1 MQTSG
6 YGVNTMYRV
15 ETEVSGRTLSLEFG
29 RVARQADAGVLA
41 RYGDSVVLASAV
53 YNKEVFQGFQDFFPL
68 VVDYRELAYAAGK
81 IPGGFFKREGKPR
94 DKETLTCRLIDRP
107 IRPLFPKGFRHET
120 QIIAYL
126 LSTDMENESEFLS
139 LVAASAALTI
149 SEIPFMGP
157 IGACRVGK
165 INGQLVANPPMSQLD
180 EAQMSFIFVG
190 LENGTVM
197 TIAGQAREVAIEDI
211 DRAWAV
217 AQPVIKQTIELQK
230 ELREQVGKAK
240 VELDPPLIP
249 EELRAEIAER
259 IAERARATNDIAD
272 KRSRSRARTEL
283 VRTVAEALAEKY
295 PDAEPAVAAV
305 MEEIVEEDVRRR
317 VLEREQ
323 RLDGRRLDELRPI
336 ECAVGVLPRAHG
348 SALFTRGQTQSLAT
362 TTLGT
367 KSDEQIIDDV
377 ELAMEEKKSFMLHYN
392 FPPFSVG
399 EVRMLRGPGRREI
412 GHGDLAERAL
422 QAVVPK
428 EEEFPYTIRVVS
440 DILESNG
447 SSSMASVC
455 AGSMSMM
462 DAGVPVKAAV
472 AGIAMGLV
480 KEGERYRI
488 LTDIIGDEDHYG
500 DMDFKVAGTKDGIT
514 AIQLD
519 LKLPGVPYAILH
531 EAIEQATRARMK
543 VLEVMN
549 SAIDR
554 PRPEISRYAPRIISL
569 VIDKDKI
576 GTVIGPGG
584 KTIRKIIEATGTTI
598 DIEDDGTVT
607 IAATNPEAL
616 NRAKEWVESL
626 VAEVEVGKV
635 YQGTVTRVTS
645 FGAFVEVL
653 PGKEGMVHISQ
664 LGPGRCREVTDEV
677 KVGDKVWVK
686 VTEIDSQ
693 GRINLS
699 RRKAME
705 ERGEIPRSDDTGI
718 VSRRDRQPARS
729 GHGGSSRSGHGRG
742 KEQRR
747 ARF

>member
-1 MQTSG
+1 MF
-6 YGVNTMYRV
+6 RV
-15 ETEVSGRTLSLEFG
+15 ETEVCGRTLSLEVG
-29 RVARQADAGVLA
+29 RVARQADGGVLV

-53 YNKEVFQGFQDFFPL
+53 YQKEPLEGYQDFFPL

-107 IRPLFPKGFRHET
+107 IRPLFPANFRNET

-139 LVAASAALTI
+139 LIAASAALTV
-149 SEIPFMGP
+149 SEIPFLGP
-157 IGACRVGK
+157 IGACRIGK
-165 INGQLVANPPMSQLD
+165 INGQLIPNPPMGQLD
-180 EAQMSFIFVG
+180 DAEMSMIFVG
-190 LENGTVM
+190 IEGDLLM
-197 TIAGQAREVAIEDI
+197 TIAGQAREVSIADI
-211 DRAWAV
+211 DRAYELAR
-217 AQPVIKQTIELQK
+217 PIIRKTIELQK
-230 ELREQVGKAK
+230 ELQAVVGKPK
-240 VELDPPLIP
+240 IRVDEPLVP
-249 EELRAEIAER
+249 EELRQEVIQ
-259 IAERARATNDIAD
+259 RATDRAVATNDIKD
-272 KRSRSRARTEL
+272 KRARSIARAEL
-283 VRTVAEALAEKY
+283 MRVVVQELEDKF
-295 PDAEPAVAAV
+295 PDAEGAIQAVV
-305 MEEIVEEDVRRR
+305 EEIIGQDVRRR
-317 VLEREQ
+317 ILEKGE
-323 RLDGRRLDELRPI
+323 RLDNRKLDELRPI
-336 ECAVGVLPRAHG
+336 ECSVGVLPRAHG

-367 KSDEQIIDDV
+367 KSDEQIVDDV
-377 ELAMEEKKSFMLHYN
+377 ELAIEEKKSFMLHYN

-422 QAVVPK
+422 AAVVPK
-428 EEEFPYTIRVVS
+428 EADFPYTIRIVS

-455 AGSMSMM
+455 SGSLSMM
-462 DAGVPVKAAV
+462 DAGVPVKTAV

-480 KEGERYRI
+480 KEGECYQV

-519 LKLPGVPYAILH
+519 LKLPGVPYPILH
-531 EAIEQATRARMK
+531 QAMEQATAARMK

-549 SAIDR
+549 AVLDR
-554 PRPEISRYAPRIISL
+554 PRPEISRYAPRIVSL
-569 VIDKDKI
+569 VIAKDKI

-584 KTIRKIIEATGTTI
+584 KTIRKIIDQTGATI

-607 IAATNPEAL
+607 IAATNPESL
-616 NRAKEWVESL
+616 QRAKEWVESL

-635 YQGTVTRVTS
+635 YLGTVTRIMS
-645 FGAFVEVL
+645 FGAFVEIL
-653 PGKEGMVHISQ
+653 PGKEGMIHISQ
-664 LGPGRCREVTDEV
+664 LGPERYQQVTDAV

-686 VTEIDSQ
+686 VVEIDDQ

-705 ERGEIPRSDDTGI
+705 ERGEIPASGDSGRAE
-718 VSRRDRQPARS
+718 RRGRPSSAVRHKRDQ
-729 GHGGSSRSGHGRG
+729 GHRGR
-742 KEQRR
+742 R
-747 ARF
+747 

>member
-1 MQTSG
+1 MQ
-6 YGVNTMYRV
+6 RV
-15 ETEVSGRTLSLEFG
+15 EVEVCGRTLSLEFG
-29 RVARQADAGVLA
+29 RVARQADGGVLA

-53 YNKEVFQGFQDFFPL
+53 YNKQPFEGYQDFFPL

-107 IRPLFPKGFRHET
+107 IRPLFPTGFRHET

-139 LVAASAALTI
+139 LVASSAALVI
-149 SEIPFMGP
+149 SEIPFLGP
-157 IGACRVGK
+157 IGVCRVGK

-180 EAQMSFIFVG
+180 DADMSMIFVG

-197 TIAGQAREVAIEDI
+197 TIAGQAREVSIEDI
-211 DRAWAV
+211 DRAWEL
-217 AQPVIKQTIELQK
+217 AQPVIKKTIELQK
-230 ELREQVGKAK
+230 ELQSAVGKPK
-240 VELDPPLIP
+240 ISLDPPLIT
-249 EELRAEIAER
+249 EELRQEIAQR
-259 IAERARATNDIAD
+259 ITEPAIATNDISD
-272 KRSRSRARTEL
+272 KRSRSNARSEL
-283 VRTVAEALAEKY
+283 IRQVSEQLQEKF
-295 PDAEPAVAAV
+295 PDVEGAVAAV
-305 MEEIVEEDVRRR
+305 LEEIVRQDIRKRI
-317 VLEREQ
+317 LEREQ
-323 RLDGRRLDELRPI
+323 RLDGRKLDELRPI
-336 ECAVGVLPRAHG
+336 DCAVGVLPRAHG

-367 KSDEQIIDDV
+367 KSDEQVVDDV

-428 EEEFPYTIRVVS
+428 EETFPYTIRIVS

-455 AGSMSMM
+455 SGSMSMM
-462 DAGVPVKAAV
+462 DAGVPVKTAV

-480 KEGERYRI
+480 KEGERFKI

-500 DMDFKVAGTKDGIT
+500 DMDFKVAGTRDGIT

-519 LKLPGVPYAILH
+519 LKLPGVPYSILRS
-531 EAIEQATRARMK
+531 AIEQATRARLQ
-543 VLEVMN
+543 VLEIMN
-549 SAIDR
+549 SVIDR

-607 IAATNPEAL
+607 IAATNPDAL
-616 NRAKEWVESL
+616 KKAKEWVESL

-664 LGPGRCREVTDEV
+664 LAPGHCRQVTDEV

-705 ERGEIPRSDDTGI
+705 ERGEIPPSNDSGI
-718 VSRRDRQPARS
+718 VEPRDRRPARS
-729 GHGGSSRSGHGRG
+729 TSHSSSRTGHSRG

-747 ARF
+747 GRF

>member
-1 MQTSG
+1 MHQ
-6 YGVNTMYRV
+6 VKV
-15 ETEVSGRTLSLEFG
+15 EICGRTLSLEFG
-29 RVARQADAGVLA
+29 RLARQADAGILA
-41 RYGDSVVLASAV
+41 RYGDSAVLASVV
-53 YNKEVFQGFQDFFPL
+53 YKKEPVQEYQDFFPL

-107 IRPLFPKGFRHET
+107 IRPLFPAGFRHET

-139 LVAASAALTI
+139 LIAASAALTV
-149 SEIPFMGP
+149 SEIPFLGP
-157 IGACRVGK
+157 LGVCRVGK
-165 INGQLVANPPMSQLD
+165 IKGQMVVNPPMSQLD
-180 EAQMSFIFVG
+180 DADMSLIFVG
-190 LENGTVM
+190 LENEEVM
-197 TIAGQAREVAIEDI
+197 TIAGQAREVPIEDI
-211 DRAWAV
+211 DRAWDLAR
-217 AQPVIKQTIELQK
+217 PVIKKTIELQK
-230 ELREQVGKAK
+230 ELRAAVGKPK
-240 VELDPPLIP
+240 IDIDPPLISD
-249 EELRAEIAER
+249 ELRDEI
-259 IAERARATNDIAD
+259 IQHLTERAVATNDIVD
-272 KRSRSRARTEL
+272 KRSRGTARVEL
-283 VRTVAEALAEKY
+283 VRQVSEKFAEKI
-295 PDAEPAVAAV
+295 PDPEGAVAML
-305 MEEIVEEDVRRR
+305 MERIIGSDIRRR
-317 VLEREQ
+317 ILEQEK
-323 RLDGRRLDELRPI
+323 RLDGRKINELRSI
-336 ECAVGVLPRAHG
+336 ECSVGVLPRAHG

-367 KSDEQIIDDV
+367 KSDEQVVDDV

-422 QAVVPK
+422 QAVVPQ
-428 EEEFPYTIRVVS
+428 EEDFPYTIRIVS

-455 AGSMSMM
+455 SGSLSLM

-480 KEGERYRI
+480 KEGERYKI

-500 DMDFKVAGTKDGIT
+500 DMDFKVAGTKEGIT

-519 LKLPGVPYAILH
+519 LKLPGIQYSILRSAM
-531 EAIEQATRARMK
+531 ERATSARME
-543 VLEVMN
+543 VLKIMDSV
-549 SAIDR
+549 IDR
-554 PRPEISRYAPRIISL
+554 PRPEISPFAPRIISL
-569 VIDKDKI
+569 TIDKDKI
-576 GTVIGPGG
+576 GAVIGPGG

-607 IAATNPEAL
+607 IAATNPTAL
-616 NRAKEWVESL
+616 EKAKKWVESL
-626 VAEVEVGKV
+626 VAEVEIGKI
-635 YQGTVTRVTS
+635 YEGTVTRVTS

-664 LGPGRCREVTDEV
+664 LGPGRCRQVTDEV
-677 KVGDKVWVK
+677 DVGDKVWVK

-705 ERGEIPRSDDTGI
+705 ERGEIPPSNDSGI
-718 VSRRDRQPARS
+718 VKTPDRRPGRSSSHNPAGRS
-729 GHGGSSRSGHGRG
+729 HQNHGN
-742 KEQRR
+742 EQKRH
-747 ARF
+747 RF

>member
-1 MQTSG
+1 MC
-6 YGVNTMYRV
+6 
-15 ETEVSGRTLSLEFG
+15 GRTLQLEFG
-29 RVARQADAGVLA
+29 RVARQADGGVLA

-53 YNKEVFQGFQDFFPL
+53 YNKQPIETYQDFFPL

-107 IRPLFPKGFRHET
+107 IRPLFPDNFRNET

-139 LVAASAALTI
+139 LIAASAALTV
-149 SEIPFMGP
+149 SEIPFLGP

-165 INGQLVANPPMSQLD
+165 INGQLVCNPPMSQLD
-180 EAQMSFIFVG
+180 EAEMSMLFVG
-190 LENGTVM
+190 IEGDLIM
-197 TIAGQAREVAIEDI
+197 TIAGQAREISIADI
-211 DRAWAV
+211 DRGYELAL
-217 AQPVIKQTIELQK
+217 PVIRQTIALQK
-230 ELREQVGKAK
+230 ELQAAVGKPK
-240 VELDPPLIP
+240 LSGGGPVVS
-249 EELRAEIAER
+249 EELRAAVMEFAG
-259 IAERARATNDIAD
+259 ERARATNDIQD
-272 KRSRSRARTEL
+272 KRSRSLARQEL
-283 VRTVAEALAEKY
+283 ARQTIERLAEQF
-295 PDAEPAVAAV
+295 PDSESAIQAVL
-305 MEEIVEEDVRRR
+305 EEIIARDVRDRI
-317 VLEREQ
+317 LEREA
-323 RLDGRRLDELRPI
+323 RLDGRGLDELRTI

-377 ELAMEEKKSFMLHYN
+377 ELAIEEKKSFMLHYN

-428 EEEFPYTIRVVS
+428 EEEFPYTIRIVS

-455 AGSMSMM
+455 SGSLSLM

-480 KEGERYRI
+480 KDDGRYRI

-519 LKLPGVPYAILH
+519 LKLRGVPYSILH
-531 EAIEQATRARMK
+531 EAMEQATRARMK

-549 SAIDR
+549 ATIDR
-554 PRPEISRYAPRIISL
+554 PRPEISRYAPRIISF

-584 KTIRKIIEATGTTI
+584 KTIRKIIDQTNTTI

-607 IAATNPEAL
+607 IAATNPDNL
-616 NRAKEWVESL
+616 QKAKEWIESL
-626 VAEVEVGKV
+626 VAEVEVGKI
-635 YQGTVTRVTS
+635 YQGTVTRIMN
-645 FGAFVEVL
+645 FGAFVEIL
-653 PGKEGMVHISQ
+653 PGKEGMIHISQ
-664 LGPGRCREVTDEV
+664 LGPERYRQVTDAV
-677 KVGDKVWVK
+677 KVGDRVWVK
-686 VTEIDSQ
+686 VVEIDEQ

-699 RRKAME
+699 RKKAME
-705 ERGEIPRSDDTGI
+705 ERGEIPPSDDSGKTDRRQRL
-718 VSRRDRQPARS
+718 SRPQHQSHS
-729 GHGGSSRSGHGRG
+729 GSGRG
-742 KEQRR
+742 SLRQGRR
-747 ARF
+747 H

>member
-1 MQTSG
+1 MH
-6 YGVNTMYRV
+6 RV
-15 ETEVSGRTLSLEFG
+15 EVEVCGRTLSLEFG
-29 RVARQADAGVLA
+29 RVARQADGGVLA

-53 YNKEVFQGFQDFFPL
+53 YNKQPFEGYQDFFPL

-107 IRPLFPKGFRHET
+107 IRPLFPTGFRHET

-139 LVAASAALTI
+139 LVASSAALVI
-149 SEIPFMGP
+149 SEIPFLGP
-157 IGACRVGK
+157 IGVCRVGK

-180 EAQMSFIFVG
+180 DADMSMIFVG

-197 TIAGQAREVAIEDI
+197 TIAGQAREVSIEDI
-211 DRAWAV
+211 DRAWEL
-217 AQPVIKQTIELQK
+217 AQPVIKKTIELQK
-230 ELREQVGKAK
+230 ELQSAVGKPK
-240 VELDPPLIP
+240 ISLDPPLIT
-249 EELRAEIAER
+249 EELRQEIAQR
-259 IAERARATNDIAD
+259 ITEPAIATNDISD
-272 KRSRSRARTEL
+272 KRSRSNARSEL
-283 VRTVAEALAEKY
+283 IRQVSEQLQEKF
-295 PDAEPAVAAV
+295 PDVEGAVAAV
-305 MEEIVEEDVRRR
+305 MEEIIRQDIRNRI
-317 VLEREQ
+317 LEREQ
-323 RLDGRRLDELRPI
+323 RLDGRKLDELRPI
-336 ECAVGVLPRAHG
+336 DCAVGVLPRAHG

-367 KSDEQIIDDV
+367 KSDEQVVDDV

-428 EEEFPYTIRVVS
+428 EETFPYTIRIVS

-455 AGSMSMM
+455 SGSMSMM
-462 DAGVPVKAAV
+462 DAGVPVKTAV

-480 KEGERYRI
+480 KEGERFKI

-500 DMDFKVAGTKDGIT
+500 DMDFKVAGTRDGIT

-519 LKLPGVPYAILH
+519 LKLPGVPYSILRS
-531 EAIEQATRARMK
+531 AMEQATRARLQ
-543 VLEVMN
+543 VLEIMN
-549 SAIDR
+549 SVIDR

-607 IAATNPEAL
+607 IAATNPDAL
-616 NRAKEWVESL
+616 KKAKEWVESL

-664 LGPGRCREVTDEV
+664 LAPGHCRQVTDEV

-705 ERGEIPRSDDTGI
+705 ERGEIPPSNDSGI
-718 VSRRDRQPARS
+718 VEPRDRRPARAT
-729 GHGGSSRSGHGRG
+729 HGSSSKTGHSRG

-747 ARF
+747 GRF

>member
-1 MQTSG
+1 MH
-6 YGVNTMYRV
+6 RV
-15 ETEVSGRTLSLEFG
+15 EAEVCGRTLILESG
-29 RVARQADAGVLA
+29 RVARQADGGVLA

-53 YNKEVFQGFQDFFPL
+53 YNKQPIETYQDFFPL

-107 IRPLFPKGFRHET
+107 IRPLFPDNFRNET

-139 LVAASAALTI
+139 LIAASAALTI
-149 SEIPFMGP
+149 SEIPFLGP
-157 IGACRVGK
+157 IGVCRIGK
-165 INGQLVANPPMSQLD
+165 IHGRLICNPPMSELD
-180 EAQMSFIFVG
+180 NAEMSMLFVG
-190 LENGTVM
+190 LEGDLIM
-197 TIAGQAREVAIEDI
+197 TLAGQAREVSIEDI
-211 DRAWAV
+211 DRGYELAL
-217 AQPVIKQTIELQK
+217 PVIRQTIALQK
-230 ELREQVGKAK
+230 ELQAVLGKPKINSGASLIGEDLRTA
-240 VELDPPLIP
+240 VE
-249 EELRAEIAER
+249 EIAGEQ
-259 IAERARATNDIAD
+259 ARATNDIQD
-272 KRSRSRARTEL
+272 KRGRTFARQEL
-283 VRTVAEALAEKY
+283 AKQTIERLAERF
-295 PDAEPAVAAV
+295 PDSETAIPAVL
-305 MEEIVEEDVRRR
+305 EEIIRRDVRKRI
-317 VLEREQ
+317 LEKGA
-323 RLDGRRLDELRPI
+323 RLDGRQLDELRPI

-367 KSDEQIIDDV
+367 KSDEQIVDDV
-377 ELAMEEKKSFMLHYN
+377 ELAIEEKKSFMLHYN

-422 QAVVPK
+422 QAVAPP
-428 EEEFPYTIRVVS
+428 EDQFPYTIRIVS

-455 AGSMSMM
+455 SGSLSMM

-480 KEGERYRI
+480 KEGGHYRI

-500 DMDFKVAGTKDGIT
+500 DMDFKVAGTKDGLT

-519 LKLPGVPYAILH
+519 LKLQGVPYSILH
-531 EAIEQATRARMK
+531 EAMEQATRARME
-543 VLEVMN
+543 VLKVMN
-549 SAIDR
+549 ACIDR
-554 PRPEISRYAPRIISL
+554 PRPEISRFAPRIVSF

-584 KTIRKIIEATGTTI
+584 KTIRKIIEQTNTTI

-607 IAATNPEAL
+607 IAATHPDNL
-616 NRAKEWVESL
+616 QKAKEWIESL
-626 VAEVEVGKV
+626 VAEVEVGKI
-635 YQGTVTRVTS
+635 YQGTVTRIMN

-653 PGKEGMVHISQ
+653 PGKEGMIHISQ
-664 LGPGRCREVTDEV
+664 LGPERYRQVTDAV

-686 VTEIDSQ
+686 VVEIDDQ

-699 RRKAME
+699 RKKAME
-705 ERGEIPRSDDTGI
+705 ERGEIPVSDDTGRSERR
-718 VSRRDRQPARS
+718 VRSSRTRSSGRS
-729 GHGGSSRSGHGRG
+729 GEGRGSSYHHRPKH
-742 KEQRR
+742 
-747 ARF
+747 

>member
-1 MQTSG
+1 MH
-6 YGVNTMYRV
+6 RV
-15 ETEVSGRTLSLEFG
+15 ESEVCGRTLSLEFG
-29 RVARQADAGVLA
+29 RVARQADGGVLA
-41 RYGDSVVLASAV
+41 RYGDTVVLASAV
-53 YNKEVFQGFQDFFPL
+53 YQKEPIEGFQDFFPL

-107 IRPLFPKGFRHET
+107 IRPLFPPNFRNET

-139 LVAASAALTI
+139 LIAASAALTV
-149 SEIPFMGP
+149 SEIPFLGP

-165 INGQLVANPPMSQLD
+165 INGQLVCNPRMSQLD
-180 EAQMSFIFVG
+180 DAEMSILFVG
-190 LENGTVM
+190 MAGDRVM
-197 TIAGQAREVAIEDI
+197 TIAGQANGVSVDEI
-211 DRAWAV
+211 DRAWELAR
-217 AQPVIKQTIELQK
+217 PIIRQTIDVQKWLQ
-230 ELREQVGKAK
+230 EAVGKEKIATDK
-240 VELDPPLIP
+240 PLVP
-249 EELRAEIAER
+249 EELQVEVRSRVQEQVVKINDIKDRRQRTTARSALIRSLFEELAER
-259 IAERARATNDIAD
+259 F
-272 KRSRSRARTEL
+272 
-283 VRTVAEALAEKY
+283 
-295 PDAEPAVAAV
+295 PDAEAAIQALV
-305 MEEIVEEDVRRR
+305 DEVIGEDVRHRI
-317 VLEREQ
+317 LKLGE
-323 RLDGRRLDELRPI
+323 RLDGRKMEELRPI

-367 KSDEQIIDDV
+367 KSDEQVIDDV

-422 QAVVPK
+422 AAVVPK
-428 EEEFPYTIRVVS
+428 EESFPYTIRIVS

-455 AGSMSMM
+455 SGSLSMM
-462 DAGVPVKAAV
+462 DAGVPVKAQV

-480 KEGERYRI
+480 KEGERYQI

-500 DMDFKVAGTKDGIT
+500 DMDFKVAGTREGIT

-519 LKLPGVPYAILH
+519 LKLPGIDYSILR
-531 EAIEQATRARMK
+531 EAMEMANTARMQVLQVMDA
-543 VLEVMN
+543 VLE
-549 SAIDR
+549 R
-554 PRPEISRYAPRIISL
+554 PRPEISRYAPRIVSL
-569 VIDKDKI
+569 LIDRDKI

-584 KTIRKIIEATGTTI
+584 KTIRKIIEQTGTTI

-607 IAATNPEAL
+607 IAATNPDAL
-616 NRAKEWVESL
+616 QQAKEWVESL
-626 VAEVEVGKV
+626 VAEVEVGKI
-635 YQGTVTRVTS
+635 YQGTVTRIMN
-645 FGAFVEVL
+645 FGAFVEIL
-653 PGKEGMVHISQ
+653 PGKEGMIHISQ
-664 LGPGRCREVTDEV
+664 LGPERYRQVTDAV

-686 VTEIDSQ
+686 VVEIDEQ

-705 ERGEIPRSDDTGI
+705 ERGEIPVSSDSGRAGHRAASQ
-718 VSRRDRQPARS
+718 SRRP
-729 GHGGSSRSGHGRG
+729 SRGA
-742 KEQRR
+742 QRR
-747 ARF
+747 SRH

>member
-1 MQTSG
+1 MH
-6 YGVNTMYRV
+6 RV
-15 ETEVSGRTLSLEFG
+15 EVEVCGRTLSLEFG
-29 RVARQADAGVLA
+29 RVARQADGGVLA

-53 YNKEVFQGFQDFFPL
+53 YNKQPIEGFQDFFPL

-107 IRPLFPKGFRHET
+107 IRPLFPAGFRHET

-139 LVAASAALTI
+139 LVASSAALVI
-149 SEIPFMGP
+149 SEIPFLGP
-157 IGACRVGK
+157 IGVCRVGK
-165 INGQLVANPPMSQLD
+165 INGQLIANPPMSQLD
-180 EAQMSFIFVG
+180 DADMSMIFVG
-190 LENGTVM
+190 LENGEVM
-197 TIAGQAREVAIEDI
+197 TIAGQAREVSIEDI
-211 DRAWAV
+211 DRAWEL
-217 AQPVIKQTIELQK
+217 AQPVIKKTIELQK
-230 ELREQVGKAK
+230 ELQAAVGKPK
-240 VELDPPLIP
+240 ISPDEPLISD
-249 EELRAEIAER
+249 ELRQEILQR
-259 IAERARATNDIAD
+259 IAEPAVATNDITD
-272 KRSRSRARTEL
+272 KRARSNARREL
-283 VRTVAEALAEKY
+283 IQQVSSQLEEKY
-295 PDAEPAVAAV
+295 PDAEGAVAAV
-305 MEEIVEEDVRRR
+305 LEEVISRDIRNRI
-317 VLEREQ
+317 LEREQ
-323 RLDGRRLDELRPI
+323 RLDGRKLDELRPI

-367 KSDEQIIDDV
+367 KSDEQVVDDV

-428 EEEFPYTIRVVS
+428 EEEFPYTIRIVS

-455 AGSMSMM
+455 SGSMSMM
-462 DAGVPVKAAV
+462 DAGVPVKTAV

-480 KEGERYRI
+480 KEGERFKI

-519 LKLPGVPYAILH
+519 LKLPGVPYSILRT
-531 EAIEQATRARMK
+531 AMEQATRARLK
-543 VLEVMN
+543 VLEIMN
-549 SAIDR
+549 SVIDR
-554 PRPEISRYAPRIISL
+554 PRPEISRFAPRIISL

-607 IAATNPEAL
+607 IAATNPDAL
-616 NRAKEWVESL
+616 QKAKEWVESL

-664 LGPGRCREVTDEV
+664 LAPGHCRQVTDEV

-705 ERGEIPRSDDTGI
+705 ERGEIPPSNDSGI
-718 VSRRDRQPARS
+718 VENRDRRPSRS
-729 GHGGSSRSGHGRG
+729 AHSSSSRTGHSRG

-747 ARF
+747 GRF

>member
-1 MQTSG
+1 MHRLES
-6 YGVNTMYRV
+6 
-15 ETEVSGRTLSLEFG
+15 EVCGRTLSLEFG
-29 RVARQADAGVLA
+29 RVARQADAGVLVQ
-41 RYGDSVVLASAV
+41 YGDSVVLASAV
-53 YNKEVFQGFQDFFPL
+53 YQKEPIEGFQDFFPL

-107 IRPLFPKGFRHET
+107 IRPLFPPNFRNET

-139 LVAASAALTI
+139 LIAASAALTV
-149 SEIPFMGP
+149 SEIPFLGP

-165 INGQLVANPPMSQLD
+165 INGQFICNPPMSQLD
-180 EAQMSFIFVG
+180 DAEMSMLFVG
-190 LENGTVM
+190 LEGDLIMTV
-197 TIAGQAREVAIEDI
+197 AGQAREVSIEDV
-211 DRAWAV
+211 DRAYELAM
-217 AQPVIKQTIELQK
+217 PVIRQTIEVQK
-230 ELREQVGKAK
+230 ELQAAVGLPKITVDK
-240 VELDPPLIP
+240 PLFPDELRK
-249 EELRAEIAER
+249 EVRLRAEEQTQAI
-259 IAERARATNDIAD
+259 NDIKD
-272 KRSRSRARTEL
+272 KRQRSLARQKL
-283 VRTVAEALAEKY
+283 VKGLVEALAEKFLDM
-295 PDAEPAVAAV
+295 DAAIQAVV
-305 MEEIVEEDVRRR
+305 EEIIGEDVRRR
-317 VLEREQ
+317 VLEKGE
-323 RLDGRRLDELRPI
+323 RLDGRGMEELREI

-367 KSDEQIIDDV
+367 KSDEQVIDDV

-422 QAVVPK
+422 SAVVPK
-428 EEEFPYTIRVVS
+428 EESFPYTIRIVS

-455 AGSMSMM
+455 AGSLSMM
-462 DAGVPVKAAV
+462 DAGVPVKAQV

-480 KEGERYRI
+480 KEGMKYQI

-519 LKLPGVPYAILH
+519 LKLPGIPYKILQ
-531 EAIEQATRARMK
+531 EALNRATTARLK
-543 VLEVMN
+543 VLEKMN
-549 SAIDR
+549 AVLDK
-554 PRPEISRYAPRIISL
+554 PRPEISRYAPRIMSL
-569 VIDKDKI
+569 VVPKDKI

-584 KTIRKIIEATGTTI
+584 KTIRKIIEETRTTI

-607 IAATNPEAL
+607 IAATNPEGL
-616 NRAKEWVESL
+616 QKAKEWVESL
-626 VAEVEVGKV
+626 VAEVEVGKI
-635 YQGTVTRVTS
+635 YQGTVTRIMN
-645 FGAFVEVL
+645 FGAFVEIL
-653 PGKEGMVHISQ
+653 PGKEGMIHISQ
-664 LGPGRCREVTDEV
+664 LGPERYRQVTDAV
-677 KVGDKVWVK
+677 KVGDQVWVK
-686 VTEIDSQ
+686 VVEIDEQ

-705 ERGEIPRSDDTGI
+705 ERGEIPVSEDSGRPERRQIGRTGHT
-718 VSRRDRQPARS
+718 SRGPR
-729 GHGGSSRSGHGRG
+729 SRSRH
-742 KEQRR
+742 
-747 ARF
+747 

>member
-1 MQTSG
+1 MH
-6 YGVNTMYRV
+6 RV
-15 ETEVSGRTLSLEFG
+15 AAEVCGRTLSLEFG

-41 RYGDSVVLASAV
+41 RYGDSVVLASVV
-53 YNKEVFQGFQDFFPL
+53 YNKEPLAGYQDFFPL

-107 IRPLFPKGFRHET
+107 IRPLFPGSFRHET

-139 LVAASAALTI
+139 LIAASAALTV
-149 SEIPFMGP
+149 SEIPFLGP

-165 INGQLVANPPMSQLD
+165 INGELVANPPMSELD
-180 EAQMSFIFVG
+180 KADMSFIFVG
-190 LENGTVM
+190 LEDGQLM
-197 TIAGQAREVAIEDI
+197 TIAGEAREVPTTDI
-211 DRAWAV
+211 DRAWQV

-230 ELREQVGKAK
+230 ELRELVGKPKITDGAT
-240 VELDPPLIP
+240 LIP
-249 EELRAEIAER
+249 EELRQEVINRALER
-259 IAERARATNDIAD
+259 IIATNDIQD
-272 KRSRSRARTEL
+272 KRSRSNARQEILKSLTEEL
-283 VRTVAEALAEKY
+283 TEKFG
-295 PDAEPAVAAV
+295 DAVAGIPLV
-305 MEEIVEEDVRRR
+305 VEEIIGQDIRRR
-317 VLEREQ
+317 ILERSQ
-323 RLDGRRLDELRPI
+323 RLDGRGLDEIRPI

-428 EEEFPYTIRVVS
+428 EEDFPYTIRIVS

-455 AGSMSMM
+455 SGSMSMM
-462 DAGVPVKAAV
+462 DAGVPVKTAV

-480 KEGERYRI
+480 KEGENYKI

-519 LKLPGVPYAILH
+519 LKLPGVPWEILR

-549 SAIDR
+549 SVIDR
-554 PRPEISRYAPRIISL
+554 PRPEISRYAPRIVSL

-584 KTIRKIIEATGTTI
+584 KTIRKIIDATGATI

-607 IAATNPEAL
+607 IAATNLDAL
-616 NRAKEWVESL
+616 QRAKDWVESL
-626 VAEVEVGKV
+626 VAEVEVGKI

-645 FGAFVEVL
+645 FGAFVEIL
-653 PGKEGMVHISQ
+653 PGKEGMIHISQ
-664 LGPGRCREVTDEV
+664 LGAGRCRQVTDEV

-686 VTEIDSQ
+686 VVEIDSQ

-705 ERGEIPRSDDTGI
+705 ERGEIPPSSDSGKAERRERHPSRSSHGASGRGGSTR
-718 VSRRDRQPARS
+718 SRDRR
-729 GHGGSSRSGHGRG
+729 
-742 KEQRR
+742 E
-747 ARF
+747 RF

>member
-1 MQTSG
+1 MH
-6 YGVNTMYRV
+6 RV
-15 ETEVSGRTLSLEFG
+15 ETEVCGRTLQLEFG
-29 RVARQADAGVLA
+29 RVARQADGGVLA

-53 YNKEVFQGFQDFFPL
+53 YNKQPIETYQDFFPL

-107 IRPLFPKGFRHET
+107 IRPLFPDNFRNET

-139 LVAASAALTI
+139 LIAASAALTI
-149 SEIPFMGP
+149 SEIPFLGP

-180 EAQMSFIFVG
+180 EAEMSMLFVG
-190 LENGTVM
+190 IEGDLIM
-197 TIAGQAREVAIEDI
+197 TIAGQAREVSIADI
-211 DRAWAV
+211 DRGYELAL
-217 AQPVIKQTIELQK
+217 PVIRQTIALQK
-230 ELREQVGKAK
+230 ELQAAVGKPK
-240 VELDPPLIP
+240 IQIETPLVS
-249 EELRAEIAER
+249 EELKNAVIEIAGD
-259 IAERARATNDIAD
+259 RARATNDIQD
-272 KRSRSRARTEL
+272 KRQRGLARQQLAQEIIDQLTE
-283 VRTVAEALAEKY
+283 KF
-295 PDAEPAVAAV
+295 PDSNSAIQAVL
-305 MEEIVEEDVRRR
+305 EEIIAADVRKRIMD
-317 VLEREQ
+317 Q
-323 RLDGRRLDELRPI
+323 GARLDGRQLDELRPI

-428 EEEFPYTIRVVS
+428 EDDFPYTIRIVS

-455 AGSMSMM
+455 SGSLSMM

-480 KEGERYRI
+480 KEEERYRI

-500 DMDFKVAGTKDGIT
+500 DMDFKVAGTKNGIT

-519 LKLPGVPYAILH
+519 LKLKGVPYSILH
-531 EAIEQATRARMK
+531 EAMEQATQARLK

-549 SAIDR
+549 ACIDR
-554 PRPEISRYAPRIISL
+554 PRPEISRFAPRIVSF

-584 KTIRKIIEATGTTI
+584 KTIRKIIEQTNTTI

-607 IAATNPEAL
+607 IAATNPENL
-616 NRAKEWVESL
+616 QKAKEWVESL
-626 VAEVEVGKV
+626 VAEVEVGKI
-635 YQGTVTRVTS
+635 YQGTVTRIMN
-645 FGAFVEVL
+645 FGAFVEIL
-653 PGKEGMVHISQ
+653 PGKEGMIHISQ
-664 LGPGRCREVTDEV
+664 LGPERYHQVTDAV

-686 VTEIDSQ
+686 VVEIDEQ

-699 RRKAME
+699 RKKAME
-705 ERGEIPRSDDTGI
+705 ERGEIPISDDTGR
-718 VSRRDRQPARS
+718 SERRPRSIRSQPP
-729 GHGGSSRSGHGRG
+729 SRSGSGRG
-742 KEQRR
+742 ITHQHRPR
-747 ARF
+747 H

>member
-1 MQTSG
+1 MH
-6 YGVNTMYRV
+6 RV
-15 ETEVSGRTLSLEFG
+15 ETEVCGRTLSLEFG
-29 RVARQADAGVLA
+29 RVARQADGGVLA

-53 YNKEVFQGFQDFFPL
+53 YNKQPLESYQDFFPL

-107 IRPLFPKGFRHET
+107 IRPLFPDDFRNET

-139 LVAASAALTI
+139 LIAASAALTV
-149 SEIPFMGP
+149 SEIPFLGP

-165 INGQLVANPPMSQLD
+165 INGQLVCNPPMSQLD
-180 EAQMSFIFVG
+180 EAEMSMLFVG
-190 LENGTVM
+190 IEGDLIM
-197 TIAGQAREVAIEDI
+197 TIAGQAREVTISDI
-211 DRAWAV
+211 DRACELAL
-217 AQPVIKQTIELQK
+217 PVIRQTIELQK
-230 ELREQVGKAK
+230 ELQAAVGKPK
-240 VELDPPLIP
+240 VRPAAPMMSD
-249 EELRAEIAER
+249 ELRAAVQELA
-259 IAERARATNDIAD
+259 AERARATNDIKD
-272 KRSRSRARTEL
+272 KRSRSQARQEL
-283 VRTVAEALAEKY
+283 AKEVVEKLSEKF
-295 PDAEPAVAAV
+295 PDAELAIQAVL
-305 MEEIVEEDVRRR
+305 EEIIAADVRHRI
-317 VLEREQ
+317 LDKSE
-323 RLDGRRLDELRPI
+323 RLDGRALDELRPI

-428 EEEFPYTIRVVS
+428 EEEFPYTIRIVS

-455 AGSMSMM
+455 SGSLSMM

-480 KEGERYRI
+480 KEDSRYRI

-500 DMDFKVAGTKDGIT
+500 DMDFKVAGTSAGIT

-519 LKLPGVPYAILH
+519 LKLRGVPYSILH
-531 EAIEQATRARMK
+531 EALEQATRARLK

-549 SAIDR
+549 ACIDR
-554 PRPEISRYAPRIISL
+554 PRPEISKYAPRIVSF

-584 KTIRKIIEATGTTI
+584 KTIRKIIDQTNTTI

-607 IAATNPEAL
+607 IAATNPDNL
-616 NRAKEWVESL
+616 RKAKEWIESL
-626 VAEVEVGKV
+626 VAEVEVGKI
-635 YQGTVTRVTS
+635 YQGTVTRIMN
-645 FGAFVEVL
+645 FGAFVEIL
-653 PGKEGMVHISQ
+653 PGKEGMIHISQ
-664 LGPGRCREVTDEV
+664 LGPERYRQVTDAV
-677 KVGDKVWVK
+677 KVGDRVWVK
-686 VTEIDSQ
+686 VVEIDEQ

-699 RRKAME
+699 RKKAME
-705 ERGEIPRSDDTGI
+705 ERGEIPVSDDTGK
-718 VSRRDRQPARS
+718 SDRRPRPGRAQQQTRT
-729 GHGGSSRSGHGRG
+729 GSSRGQTHQHRP
-742 KEQRR
+742 RH
-747 ARF
+747 

>member
-1 MQTSG
+1 MH
-6 YGVNTMYRV
+6 RV
-15 ETEVSGRTLSLEFG
+15 EVEVCGRTLSLEFG
-29 RVARQADAGVLA
+29 RVARQADGGVLA

-53 YNKEVFQGFQDFFPL
+53 YNKQPFEGYQDFFPL

-107 IRPLFPKGFRHET
+107 IRPLFPTGFRHET

-139 LVAASAALTI
+139 LVASSAALVI
-149 SEIPFMGP
+149 SEIPFLGP
-157 IGACRVGK
+157 IGVCRVGK

-180 EAQMSFIFVG
+180 DADMSMIFVG

-197 TIAGQAREVAIEDI
+197 TIAGQAREVSIEDI
-211 DRAWAV
+211 DRAWEL
-217 AQPVIKQTIELQK
+217 AQPVIKKTIELQK
-230 ELREQVGKAK
+230 ELQSAVGKPK
-240 VELDPPLIP
+240 ISLDPPLIT
-249 EELRAEIAER
+249 EELRQEIAQR
-259 IAERARATNDIAD
+259 ITEPAIATNDISD
-272 KRSRSRARTEL
+272 KRSRSNARSEL
-283 VRTVAEALAEKY
+283 IRQVSEQLQEKF
-295 PDAEPAVAAV
+295 PDVEGAVAAV
-305 MEEIVEEDVRRR
+305 MEEIIRQDIRNRI
-317 VLEREQ
+317 LEREQ
-323 RLDGRRLDELRPI
+323 RLDGRKLDELRPI
-336 ECAVGVLPRAHG
+336 DCAVGVLPRAHG

-367 KSDEQIIDDV
+367 KSDEQVVDDV

-428 EEEFPYTIRVVS
+428 EETFPYTIRIVS

-455 AGSMSMM
+455 SGSMSMM
-462 DAGVPVKAAV
+462 DAGVPVKTAV

-480 KEGERYRI
+480 KEGERFKI

-500 DMDFKVAGTKDGIT
+500 DMDFKVAGTRDGIT

-519 LKLPGVPYAILH
+519 LKLPGVPYSILRS
-531 EAIEQATRARMK
+531 AMEQATRARLQ
-543 VLEVMN
+543 VLEIMN
-549 SAIDR
+549 SVIDR
-554 PRPEISRYAPRIISL
+554 PRPEISHYAPRIISL

-607 IAATNPEAL
+607 IAATNPDAL
-616 NRAKEWVESL
+616 KKAKEWVESL

-664 LGPGRCREVTDEV
+664 LAPGHCRQVTDEV

-705 ERGEIPRSDDTGI
+705 ERGEIPPSNDSGI
-718 VSRRDRQPARS
+718 VEPRDRRPARAT
-729 GHGGSSRSGHGRG
+729 HGSSSKTGHSRG

-747 ARF
+747 GRF

>member
-1 MQTSG
+1 MH
-6 YGVNTMYRV
+6 RV
-15 ETEVSGRTLSLEFG
+15 EVEVCGRTLSLEYG
-29 RVARQADAGVLA
+29 RVARQADGGVLA

-53 YNKEVFQGFQDFFPL
+53 YNKQPIEGYQDFFPL

-107 IRPLFPKGFRHET
+107 IRPLFPAGFRHET

-139 LVAASAALTI
+139 LVASSAALVI
-149 SEIPFMGP
+149 SEIPFLGP
-157 IGACRVGK
+157 IGVCRVGK
-165 INGQLVANPPMSQLD
+165 INGQLIANPPMSQLD
-180 EAQMSFIFVG
+180 DAEMSMIFVG
-190 LENGTVM
+190 LENGEVM
-197 TIAGQAREVAIEDI
+197 TIAGQAREVALEDI
-211 DRAWAV
+211 DRAWEL
-217 AQPVIKQTIELQK
+217 AQPVIKKTIELQK
-230 ELREQVGKAK
+230 ELQAAVGKPK
-240 VELDPPLIP
+240 ISPDEPLISD
-249 EELRAEIAER
+249 ELRQEILQR
-259 IAERARATNDIAD
+259 IAEPAVATNDITD
-272 KRSRSRARTEL
+272 KRARSNARREL
-283 VRTVAEALAEKY
+283 IQQVASQLEEKY
-295 PDAEPAVAAV
+295 PDAEGAVAAV
-305 MEEIVEEDVRRR
+305 LEEVISRDIRNRI
-317 VLEREQ
+317 LEREQ
-323 RLDGRRLDELRPI
+323 RLDGRKLDELRPI

-367 KSDEQIIDDV
+367 KSDEQVVDDV

-428 EEEFPYTIRVVS
+428 EEEFPYTIRIVS

-455 AGSMSMM
+455 SGSLSMM
-462 DAGVPVKAAV
+462 DAGVPVKTAV

-480 KEGERYRI
+480 KEGARFKI
-488 LTDIIGDEDHYG
+488 ITDIIGDEDHYG
-500 DMDFKVAGTKDGIT
+500 DMDFKVAGTRDGIT

-519 LKLPGVPYAILH
+519 LKLPGVPYSILRT
-531 EAIEQATRARMK
+531 AMEQATRARLK
-543 VLEVMN
+543 VLEIMN
-549 SAIDR
+549 SVIDR
-554 PRPEISRYAPRIISL
+554 PRPEISRFAPRIISL

-607 IAATNPEAL
+607 IAATNPDAL
-616 NRAKEWVESL
+616 QKAKEWVESL

-664 LGPGRCREVTDEV
+664 LAPGHCRQVTDEV

-705 ERGEIPRSDDTGI
+705 ERGEIPPSNDSGI
-718 VSRRDRQPARS
+718 VEHRDRRPARS
-729 GHGGSSRSGHGRG
+729 APSSSSRTGHSRG

-747 ARF
+747 GRF